1 MPRGICSATG
11 ASGNCNSFMWKI
23 VISAISMNCF
33 PIASVPV
40 ANQTLISKALAWTSF
55 QRSWWGSC
63 QLPNWASKFTPH
75 SIPEITKHSISLLR
89 MWPRRIVYHLFNAI
103 TPLKNWKC
111 AALLDPRRL
120 MGHLYTVPW
129 LMCFFWEH
137 WFCGSRDWMG
147 MQKISKKMSSW
158 PMVFMWLCRVSCCV
172 HGIHPA
178 HVIPVA

>member
-1 MPRGICSATG
+1 
-11 ASGNCNSFMWKI
+11 MWKI

-89 MWPRRIVYHLFNAI
+89 MWPCRIVYHLFNAI